1 MLTHQLAIKGFPM
14 LRLEDTA
21 SFVLQCMEDY
31 EVQHL
36 PIVKDD
42 YFMGLVSKEWVLD
55 MALDQTMAQRADEIG
70 RAHV

>member
-1 MLTHQLAIKGFPM
+1 MLANEIATKGFPM

-36 PIVKDD
+36 PI
-42 YFMGLVSKEWVLD
+42 LKEEPVIFEFRIPWLFLLSIWSWLTYLILLLFIV
-55 MALDQTMAQRADEIG
+55 
-70 RAHV
+70 VY